1 MLLSCAVATMA
12 QDNAPRTNG
21 GQSNRG
27 GGRGNFDPAQMQE
40 RMMQMTRE
48 RLEITDDTEWKAIQ
62 PLIEKVTAAQRSMFS
77 DRMPRFMGRR
87 GGEDRQGASQSGND
101 RRPPGMFGG
110 GTPSPEVEAL
120 QRAVDGKASKSEL
133 KAAIEKVTAAR
144 KAKQA
149 EVETAQENLRKVL
162 TPRQEAIATLSGLL

>member
-12 QDNAPRTNG
+12 QDNTGRDSG

-87 GGEDRQGASQSGND
+87 GGDQGGND

-133 KAAIEKVTAAR
+133 KTAIEKVAAAR

-149 EVETAQENLRKVL
+149 EVEAAQENLRKVL